1 MEASGDGRDRTE
13 IQPTVLVAIE
23 PRAYREA
30 IGKAVEMLRP
40 NLSVRIIESG
50 MLDAE
55 LSRTNPT
62 LVLCNG
68 TVEPSVDGVPNWVV
82 FRGDESD
89 SAATVDVDGTQSEV
103 ERFDLDD
110 LLRIVDRVVPSTRDD
125 GRRPENKEL

>member
-1 MEASGDGRDRTE
+1 MEASRDGRDRTE
-13 IQPTVLVAIE
+13 ILPTVLVAIE

-30 IGKAVEMLRP
+30 VGKAIEMSRP

-55 LSRTNPT
+55 LSRTNPM

-110 LLRIVDRVVPSTRDD
+110 LLRIVDRVTPSTRDES
-125 GRRPENKEL
+125 RRPENKEL